1 MRNIR
6 PKFAAERIDIELQS
20 NSPVPQPRKVHCR
33 GLQVE
38 AMRQSQS
45 GERQA
50 IAFPMSCAAQLRK
63 SLTQPWRGDHELG
76 SGKPAGFRLACR

>member
-6 PKFAAERIDIELQS
+6 PEFAAEGIDVELQS
-20 NSPVPQPRKVHCR
+20 HSPVPQPREVHRR

-38 AMRQSQS
+38 AVSQSQS

-50 IAFPMSCAAQLRK
+50 IAFPVSCAAQLRK
-63 SLTQPWRGDHELG
+63 SLAHPW
-76 SGKPAGFRLACR
+76 

>member
-6 PKFAAERIDIELQS
+6 PEFAAERIDVELQS
-20 NSPVPQPRKVHCR
+20 HSPVPQPRKVHRR

-38 AMRQSQS
+38 AVSQSQS

-63 SLTQPWRGDHELG
+63 SLAHPR
-76 SGKPAGFRLACR
+76 

>member
-6 PKFAAERIDIELQS
+6 PEFAAERIDVELQAH
-20 NSPVPQPRKVHCR
+20 SPVPQPRKVHRC

-38 AMRQSQS
+38 AVSQSQS

-50 IAFPMSCAAQLRK
+50 IAFPMSCAVQLRK
-63 SLTQPWRGDHELG
+63 SLAQPR
-76 SGKPAGFRLACR
+76 

>member
-6 PKFAAERIDIELQS
+6 PEFASERINVELQTH
-20 NSPVPQPRKVHCR
+20 SPVPQPCKVQRR

-38 AMRQSQS
+38 AVGQSQS

-63 SLTQPWRGDHELG
+63 SLAHPR
-76 SGKPAGFRLACR
+76 